1 MNNKKYYLLIF
12 ALLLAFP
19 LLVLGQEAILRLPP
33 YTVSGKYLNQQIAD
47 DTVANGKLPNRVYVL
62 ERGRLYLANAVFN
75 NNGKWTLR
83 LRANDTISG
92 VNKPVIML
100 YPTGTGTTPQNPPGN
115 LFALQGDLYM
125 KNLIV
130 TGYYEPVDSNLN
142 NLQGALINMPAA
154 SPGSS
159 IYIDSCILSNTNGN
173 HIRTDGA
180 PRVIK
185 VTNSVFANMGY
196 LGKSNLGGG
205 KAVDI
210 RDVSCDSLVMVNN
223 TFVNWQDRV
232 IRHYPLTGPTG
243 PLKYFLFDHNTLAN
257 GQSYHGLLSL
267 GSMGSR
273 AIITNNLFVDPFSL
287 GNDTDAVR
295 QAEFVPSGE
304 KDPYGGARMTWI
316 FSVPNDSTRWTV
328 ANNYYS
334 VSDSGQSF
342 YNDYASS
349 GVTGEG
355 SPLSWHIN
363 GRLGADSTKA
373 FKKVTLS
380 LNKIPLVMTKANR
393 WYRWVNGGNKTKNTP
408 TSKWNNSFDF
418 DRKGYL
424 FLRDTLNGTYPTTS
438 VAYTGALAGYPV
450 GDLNWFPTRKA
461 QWAADPATSVND
473 HNSVIPESYS
483 LSQNYPNPFN
493 PTTTFEYSLSK
504 SGRVVLE
511 VFNVLGQSVARVIDG
526 QQNAGTYRI
535 SYDASHLSSGV
546 YLYRLSTG
554 DFVRTMKM
562 VLMK

>member
-1 MNNKKYYLLIF
+1 MNNRRYYLLVF
-12 ALLLAFP
+12 VV
-19 LLVLGQEAILRLPP
+19 LLVFPVLVFGQEAVLRLPP
-33 YTVSGKYLNQQIAD
+33 YTVSGKYLNQQISD
-47 DTVANGKLPNRVYVL
+47 DTIANGKLANRVYVL

-142 NLQGALINMPAA
+142 NLQGALINIPAS
-154 SPGSS
+154 SPGNS

-185 VTNSVFANMGY
+185 VTNSIFANMGY

-210 RDVSCDSLVMVNN
+210 RDVSCDSLIVVNN
-223 TFVNWQDRV
+223 TFTNWQDRV

-257 GQSYHGLLSL
+257 GESFHGLLSL

-295 QAEFVPSGE
+295 QAEFVPNGE

-316 FSVPNDSTRWTV
+316 FSVPNDTTRWTV
-328 ANNYYS
+328 ANNYYAI
-334 VSDSGQSF
+334 SDSGQAF
-342 YNDYASS
+342 YTAFAAA

-363 GRLGADSTKA
+363 GKLGADSTKA
-373 FKKVTLS
+373 FKKITLS
-380 LNKIPLVMTKANR
+380 LNKIPLLMTKLNR
-393 WYRWVNGGNKTKNTP
+393 WYRWVDGGNKTKNTP
-408 TSKWNNSFDF
+408 TSKWNNGFDY
-418 DRKGYL
+418 DRKGYVY
-424 FLRDTLNGTYPTTS
+424 LRDTLNGTYPTTS
-438 VAYTGALAGYPV
+438 AAYTGATAGYPV

-461 QWAADPATSVND
+461 QWAVDPATSVKEQGP
-473 HNSVIPESYS
+473 VVPTTFS

-493 PTTTFEYSLSK
+493 PATTLEYTISK
-504 SGRVVLE
+504 SSNVVLE
-511 VFNVLGQSVARVIDG
+511 VFNVLGQSVAKLVDG
-526 QQNAGTYRI
+526 ELMAGTYRMTF
-535 SYDASHLSSGV
+535 DASALSSGV
-546 YLYRLSTG
+546 YLYRLKAG
-554 DFVRTMKM
+554 DFVQTKKM